1 VPGLDGYGIIRPWLP
16 YTLQGLAN
24 QYGQLGI
31 LAVFGVLWFV
41 APVSHAFFQSIYQ
54 ITGGLGIDPRL
65 IDFGRLNMRFY

>member
-41 APVSHAFFQSIYQ
+41 APVSHAFFQAVLQ
-54 ITGGLGIDPRL
+54 ITSSVGIPQIL
-65 IDFGRLNMRFY
+65 IGFGQSNFRFH

>member
-1 VPGLDGYGIIRPWLP
+1 VPRLDRSGIIRPLLP

-41 APVSHAFFQSIYQ
+41 APVSHAFFQSVVQ
-54 ITGGLGIDPRL
+54 LTNLAGIPPLL
-65 IDFGRLNMRFY
+65 IGFGQSNFRFH